1 MMRGLFLLVALI
13 VALTSVQAFVR
24 PMITSVRATSM
35 SRNSLDNDTIQ
46 KLEDMR
52 SKFDRLANVVS
63 ADADAEK
70 SKIQDVVEKY
80 STYREIKGMMT
91 RLRQMW
97 RTEASETRRAKQLKS
112 FVALYKGR
120 IEVEDLL
127 KEKMGMSVR
136 KSMEEMKELS
146 EIEKWDAE
154 IAALETKLQKVKLV
168 IPEGMSTRSE
178 RFGGAY

>member
-1 MMRGLFLLVALI
+1 MRGLFLLVALV

-24 PMITSVRATSM
+24 PVLTTVRATST

-46 KLEDMR
+46 KLEEMR
-52 SKFDRLANVVS
+52 SKFDQLAS
-63 ADADAEK
+63 ADADMEK

-80 STYREIKGMMT
+80 STYREIKGTMT

-127 KEKMGMSVR
+127 KEKMGMNVR

-154 IAALETKLQKVKLV
+154 IAALESKLEKVKLV

>member
-1 MMRGLFLLVALI
+1 
-13 VALTSVQAFVR
+13 
-24 PMITSVRATSM
+24 
-35 SRNSLDNDTIQ
+35 
-46 KLEDMR
+46 
-52 SKFDRLANVVS
+52 
-63 ADADAEK
+63 
-70 SKIQDVVEKY
+70 
-80 STYREIKGMMT
+80 MMT